1 MRLFRRTF
9 FLPCTGAAMSDN
21 FSNNPFARAL
31 AGLKAGKLA
40 QKGSKGRDDEER
52 ARETRMVRKK
62 NDRDFETDADSELF
76 LRHMGGVSQDM
87 KGGGK
92 QKSRHNNGG
101 TFCLS
106 EMNDFAAMLQE
117 KEEPGRNRQK
127 ADRQKDRQKDG
138 HSKKT
143 ARPAAS
149 LKPEEKTAQ
158 QKAAQDA
165 QSAQYMSQDMSQDMS
180 GDISMA
186 QLLNGEDDRTERAFA
201 KAMQGVKPLTVQG
214 GREVVPA
221 KESGPLAAL
230 AGARLDEQLYG
241 RIEFAVDKKD
251 EYVEGYV
258 VGLDPRILDRLKAGA
273 ICPESSTDLHG
284 LRVENSFEELRAF
297 IRRCWE
303 KGMRCLVIV
312 HGRGKN
318 SPGGVGVLCDRLRLW
333 LTQEPF
339 KRVVLAFCTAKPRHG
354 GPGSLYVLLRKY
366 KKKAP
371 VSWDATPYD
380 LYQQD

>member
-1 MRLFRRTF
+1 MYCQKRSTRKAAFQADV
-9 FLPCTGAAMSDN
+9 FLQCTGAAMSDN

-40 QKGSKGRDDEER
+40 QKGSSGRDNEER

-62 NDRDFETDADSELF
+62 NDMNFETDADSELF
-76 LRHMGGVSQDM
+76 LRHMGGVSQDL
-87 KGGGK
+87 KGGGTK
-92 QKSRHNNGG
+92 KSSGKAGAG

-106 EMNDFAAMLQE
+106 EMNDFASMLQE
-117 KEEPGRNRQK
+117 KEEPAVEK
-127 ADRQKDRQKDG
+127 KDKQKDRN
-138 HSKKT
+138 SKKT
-143 ARPAAS
+143 ARPAAGS
-149 LKPEEKTAQ
+149 RAEEKDRAREE
-158 QKAAQDA
+158 K
-165 QSAQYMSQDMSQDMS
+165 S
-180 GDISMA
+180 GKEAGEESDTSLDVSMA
-186 QLLNGEDDRTERAFA
+186 ELLDGDDGRTERAFA
-201 KAMQGVKPLTVQG
+201 KAMQGVVPLTVQG
-214 GREVVPA
+214 GREVLPA
-221 KESGPLAAL
+221 KEDGPGAAL

-241 RIEFAVDKKD
+241 KIEFAVDKKD

-303 KGMRCLVIV
+303 KGMRCLIIV

-339 KRVVLAFCTAKPRHG
+339 RRVVLAFCTARPRHG
-354 GPGSLYVLLRKY
+354 GPGSLYVYLRKY

-371 VSWDATPYD
+371 VNWDATPYD

>member
-1 MRLFRRTF
+1 MH
-9 FLPCTGAAMSDN
+9 TGAAMSDN

-40 QKGSKGRDDEER
+40 QKGSSGRDNEER

-62 NDRDFETDADSELF
+62 NDSDFETDADSELF

-87 KGGGK
+87 KGGGR
-92 QKSRHNNGG
+92 QKSRKGNGG

-117 KEEPGRNRQK
+117 KEEPDFNRQK
-127 ADRQKDRQKDG
+127 ADRQQDRQKDRN
-138 HSKKT
+138 SKKT

-149 LKPEEKTAQ
+149 VQPEEKTAQ
-158 QKAAQDA
+158 QEAVQDD
-165 QSAQYMSQDMSQDMS
+165 QSAQDL
-180 GDISMA
+180 SMA
-186 QLLNGEDDRTERAFA
+186 QFLNGEDERTERAFA

-221 KESGPLAAL
+221 KEGGASAL
-230 AGARLDEQLYG
+230 AVARLDEQLYG

-284 LRVENSFEELRAF
+284 LRVENSFEALRAF

-371 VSWDATPYD
+371 VNWDATPYD

>member
-1 MRLFRRTF
+1 MHR
-9 FLPCTGAAMSDN
+9 TGAAMSDN
-21 FSNNPFARAL
+21 FSNNPFASAL

-40 QKGSKGRDDEER
+40 RKGSSGRDNEER

-62 NDRDFETDADSELF
+62 NDMNFETDADSELF

-87 KGGGK
+87 KGGGMK
-92 QKSRHNNGG
+92 KGSAKASAG

-106 EMNDFAAMLQE
+106 EMNDFASMLQE
-117 KEEPGRNRQK
+117 KEEPGLNRQK
-127 ADRQKDRQKDG
+127 ADRQKDRDR
-138 HSKKT
+138 KKT

-149 LKPEEKTAQ
+149 IKPEEKS
-158 QKAAQDA
+158 AAQEEEQGACQDA
-165 QSAQYMSQDMSQDMS
+165 SQDV
-180 GDISMA
+180 SMA
-186 QLLNGEDDRTERAFA
+186 ELLNGEDERTERAFA
-201 KAMQGVKPLTVQG
+201 RAMQGVVPLTVQG
-214 GREVVPA
+214 GREVLPA
-221 KESGPLAAL
+221 KEDGASAAL

-241 RIEFAVDKKD
+241 KIEFAVDKKD

-297 IRRCWE
+297 MRRCWE

-371 VSWDATPYD
+371 VSWDKTPYD

>member
-1 MRLFRRTF
+1 
-9 FLPCTGAAMSDN
+9 
-21 FSNNPFARAL
+21 
-31 AGLKAGKLA
+31 
-40 QKGSKGRDDEER
+40 
-52 ARETRMVRKK
+52 
-62 NDRDFETDADSELF
+62 
-76 LRHMGGVSQDM
+76 
-87 KGGGK
+87 
-92 QKSRHNNGG
+92 
-101 TFCLS
+101 
-106 EMNDFAAMLQE
+106 
-117 KEEPGRNRQK
+117 EPGLSS
-127 ADRQKDRQKDG
+127 QKDRQKDRN
-138 HSKKT
+138 SKKA

-149 LKPEEKTAQ
+149 VQPVERTAQ
-158 QKAAQDA
+158 QEAAQDD
-165 QSAQYMSQDMSQDMS
+165 QSAQDASQDMSQ
-180 GDISMA
+180 DISMA
-186 QLLNGEDDRTERAFA
+186 QLLNGEDEHTERAFA

-221 KESGPLAAL
+221 KEGGSSAL